1 MLNNAVD
8 GVAIGFQK
16 YKIEKI
22 ISETGDTKT
31 FVLVPLSSKRAN
43 FLPGQFL
50 TVRLVDKSGAF
61 QKDEAG
67 KPLVRSY
74 SISSSP
80 LEEGY
85 FCITIKF
92 VGSFTKHIFALKEGD
107 IVEAMS
113 PLGNFCIDEGKMK
126 DVVMLA
132 GGSGV
137 TPFVSMLSYYARKKS
152 NLLLTLLYSCKR
164 EQDFVLYSR
173 LKSICGENTR
183 VLFTLTRPEQ
193 SPGWQGKTG
202 RIDASMI
209 KEACEG
215 KLEGKYFFICGPKE
229 MVASMQQI
237 LQSLNIDGEHIIVE
251 KWS

>member
-1 MLNNAVD
+1 MPLK
-8 GVAIGFQK
+8 FEK

-22 ISETGDTKT
+22 ISETEDTKT
-31 FVLVPLSSKRAN
+31 FVLVPLNGARPS
-43 FLPGQFL
+43 FVPGQFL
-50 TVRLVDKSGAF
+50 TVRLVDKNGASL
-61 QKDEAG
+61 KDESG

-80 LEEGY
+80 FEEGY
-85 FCITIKF
+85 FCITIKS
-92 VGSFTKHIFALKEGD
+92 VGSFTKRMFALKEGD
-107 IVEAMS
+107 IVEAMG
-113 PLGNFCIDEGKMK
+113 PLGNFCIDEEKMK

-152 NLLLTLLYSCKR
+152 NLNLTLLYSCKT
-164 EQDFVLYSR
+164 EKDFVLYSR
-173 LKSICGENTR
+173 LKSVCGGNTC
-183 VLFTLTRPEQ
+183 VFFTLTRPENT
-193 SPGWQGKTG
+193 SGWNGKTG
-202 RIDASMI
+202 RIDATKI

-229 MVASMQQI
+229 MIINMQQV
-237 LQSLNIDGEHIIVE
+237 LQSLNIDSGHIVVE